1 MTKLTLIAA
10 QRPHLQTPSHQILR
24 LCHMNFEETQNLSP
38 YLAKTVGIYL
48 SHLHLPVHW
57 DLGDSG
63 STSWASLPDRGW
75 IRFCAIRLSSSLNH
89 LLAKTCSSHE
99 ESQELSFTF
108 PWITHAKNHWSKQI
122 KLSKLK
128 VKSKKY
134 TPSTVRSWVGVK
146 VKVFWSIVWF
156 LKLFYSRKHS
166 VTVLTLLLSKAK
178 IFVPFFFWFGFVWR
192 FLHVYKLCSSCNIFV
207 YASVSF

>member
-24 LCHMNFEETQNLSP
+24 LCHMNFEETQNFIP

-63 STSWASLPDRGW
+63 STSWASLPDKGW

-134 TPSTVRSWVGVK
+134 TPSTVEVMGRGESEGILK
-146 VKVFWSIVWF
+146 YRLIFETFLLQEAFSDCSNSSSQQSKNLCTIFFLVWF
-156 LKLFYSRKHS
+156 CL
-166 VTVLTLLLSKAK
+166 K
-178 IFVPFFFWFGFVWR
+178 IFTCV
-192 FLHVYKLCSSCNIFV
+192 
-207 YASVSF
+207 